1 MNQAVID
8 KARELAAVLAKSPE
22 YLSMRAAEEA
32 AAKDDAIADAFG
44 RYNDLHQQIERISMQ
59 ETPDFDKMGELTRE
73 MESVQEQIQEMPLA
87 KAMQR
92 ARGLFTELMQQ
103 VNIELSQVLNPN
115 AGGSCSGNCGSCGGC
130 HH

>member
-1 MNQAVID
+1 
-8 KARELAAVLAKSPE
+8 
-22 YLSMRAAEEA
+22 MRAAEEA